1 MATST
6 KEISDVQKSALV
18 QQIISGAMSLEQ
30 ACARHG
36 LSTEQL
42 KDGVRVFRRAVRQA
56 LDHQLRSTLSVQGL
70 DVSELSRAE
79 LSGSLTELAVADL
92 LQTIQMGGKDV
103 HISITHAGG
112 VSELWCREGEVVDAR
127 SGSLHGEAAFYRVM
141 AIDDGRIVADF
152 VPTTRAR
159 RIELSTP
166 LLLLKAASSKG
177 LRARLRQRLGD
188 PAQVFVVA
196 TAITARRA
204 AHLEADEIDVL
215 SLFDGVRT
223 VEEVVFASGLPDA
236 RALEIV
242 AHFREQR
249 LLVPSASRSERA
261 GLDRSTANPI
271 TMSYGPLVSS
281 RSRPPEAQHPSK
293 WMLASGALLC
303 STLGAI
309 SAIALANARSD
320 AASSSMAQ
328 GSALVAPPAA
338 ALTSLPRGDELSS
351 PGDASN
357 ALLTTADRATLPSSP
372 ASGAIASK
380 PRCPSD
386 MAWIEPG
393 RFHMGSD
400 SDRPAFGLARPA
412 HPVSLRGFCLD
423 LHEVTV
429 AAYTSCVDSGECSPA
444 HHEGHFAGADLQSVS
459 TEEAAVEHGAM
470 CNAGHAERNRH
481 PINCVSQ
488 LQASH
493 YCEVH
498 GSRLPTEAEWEFAA
512 RGPQSR
518 RFPWG
523 DEKPTRA
530 HLNACG
536 KECAR
541 WQTQLALGH
550 HQSLMYS
557 ADDGYPGTAPVGSFP
572 LGASPEGVVD
582 LIGNVFEWT
591 RDGLYDYD
599 TLAREN
605 PRGPLDSESV
615 VIRGGNFNSVLRE
628 FADPALR
635 FGMDRE
641 SYSHG
646 VGFRCAADRGSADAA
661 PFGSTPFG
669 STRSD

>member
-1 MATST
+1 MATSS

-18 QQIISGAMSLEQ
+18 HQIISGALSLEQ

-56 LDHQLRSTLSVQGL
+56 LDHKLRSTLSVQGL
-70 DVSELSRAE
+70 DVSELSRSE
-79 LSGSLTELAVADL
+79 LSGSLADLGVSDL
-92 LQTIQMGGKDV
+92 LQTIQMGLKDV
-103 HISITHAGG
+103 HISITHAGAL
-112 VSELWCREGEVVDAR
+112 SELWCRAGEVIDAR
-127 SGSLHGEAAFYRVM
+127 SGSLEGEAAFYRIM

-152 VPTTRAR
+152 VPTTRVR
-159 RIELSTP
+159 RIDLATP
-166 LLLLKAASSKG
+166 RLLLKAASSNG
-177 LRARLRQRLGD
+177 LRARLMQRLGD

-215 SLFDGVRT
+215 SLFDGVRS
-223 VEEVVFASGLPDA
+223 VEEVVFASGLPDG

-249 LLVPSASRSERA
+249 LLVPIACPEPCSALERA
-261 GLDRSTANPI
+261 TANPM
-271 TMSYGPLVSS
+271 TMSYGPLAASPALPS
-281 RSRPPEAQHPSK
+281 ARPSN
-293 WMLASGALLC
+293 WLLATGALLC

-309 SAIALANARSD
+309 SAIAFANARADSRSEPEGPS
-320 AASSSMAQ
+320 AAVTATPLADPLSPTAR
-328 GSALVAPPAA
+328 GSGQSAPLDVPERA
-338 ALTSLPRGDELSS
+338 SLPGL
-351 PGDASN
+351 PPTG
-357 ALLTTADRATLPSSP
+357 AL
-372 ASGAIASK
+372 ASK
-380 PRCPSD
+380 ARCPPG
-386 MAWIEPG
+386 MAWIPPG
-393 RFHMGSD
+393 QFRMGSD

-412 HPVSLRGFCLD
+412 HPVTLRGFCMNV
-423 LHEVTV
+423 HEVTV
-429 AAYTSCVDSGECSPA
+429 AEYADCMESGECTAA
-444 HHEGHFAGADLQSVS
+444 HTEGHFAEADLQSGS
-459 TEEAAVEHGAM
+459 SEDAAREHGTM
-470 CNAGHAERNRH
+470 CNAGHPERGQH

-488 LQASH
+488 LQATH

-498 GSRLPTEAEWEFAA
+498 DSRLPTEAEWEFAA
-512 RGPQSR
+512 RGPESR

-523 DEKPTRA
+523 DEKPTRW
-530 HLNACG
+530 HINACG

-541 WQTQLALGH
+541 WHAQAGQARGR
-550 HQSLMYS
+550 LMYT
-557 ADDGYPGTAPVGSFP
+557 ADDGYAGTAPVGSFP
-572 LGASPEGVVD
+572 LGASPAGVMD

-646 VGFRCAADRGSADAA
+646 VGFRCAADPTSSDSA
-661 PFGSTPFG
+661 PFG

>member
-1 MATST
+1 MSTSS

-18 QQIISGAMSLEQ
+18 QQIISGALSLEQ
-30 ACARHG
+30 AFVHHG

-56 LDHQLRSTLSVQGL
+56 LDHKLRSTLSVQGL

-79 LSGSLTELAVADL
+79 LSGNLTDLGVSDL
-92 LQTIQMGGKDV
+92 LQTIQMGLKDV
-103 HISITHAGG
+103 HISITHGG
-112 VSELWCREGEVVDAR
+112 SLSEVWCRAGEVIDAR
-127 SGSLHGEAAFYRVM
+127 SGSLEGEAAFYRIM

-152 VPTTRAR
+152 VPTARPR
-159 RIELSTP
+159 RIDLATP
-166 LLLLKAASSKG
+166 RLLLKAASSNG
-177 LRARLRQRLGD
+177 MRARLMQRLGD
-188 PAQVFVVA
+188 PEQVFVVA

-204 AHLEADEIDVL
+204 GHLEADEIDVL
-215 SLFDGVRT
+215 SLFDGVRS

-249 LLVPSASRSERA
+249 LLLLIASPDRPATLE
-261 GLDRSTANPI
+261 RSTGSPV
-271 TMSYGPLVSS
+271 TMSYGPLIGSAAPAPV
-281 RSRPPEAQHPSK
+281 RPSN
-293 WMLASGALLC
+293 WMLVTGALLC

-309 SAIALANARSD
+309 SAIAFANTRTN
-320 AASSSMAQ
+320 
-328 GSALVAPPAA
+328 APSEPEGPSA
-338 ALTSLPRGDELSS
+338 ALTSLPTSGEAPPRTATGAEGS
-351 PGDASN
+351 
-357 ALLTTADRATLPSSP
+357 ALLGAPDPGLPSSFVL
-372 ASGAIASK
+372 ASK
-380 PRCPSD
+380 PRCPED
-386 MAWIEPG
+386 MVWINSG
-393 RFHMGSD
+393 QFLMGSD

-412 HPVSLRGFCLD
+412 HPVTLRGFCLNV
-423 LHEVTV
+423 HEVTV
-429 AAYTSCVDSGECSPA
+429 AEYAACMESGECTPA
-444 HHEGHFAGADLQSVS
+444 HREGHFAEADLQSGS
-459 TEEAAVEHGAM
+459 SEDAAREHGAM
-470 CNAGHAERNRH
+470 CNVGHEERGRH

-488 LQASH
+488 LQATH

-498 GSRLPTEAEWEFAA
+498 RSRLPTEAEWEFAA
-512 RGPQSR
+512 RGPESR
-518 RFPWG
+518 HFPWG
-523 DEKPTRA
+523 DEKPSRS
-530 HLNACG
+530 HINACG

-541 WQTQLALGH
+541 WHAQPGLNRGR
-550 HQSLMYS
+550 LMYA
-557 ADDGYPGTAPVGSFP
+557 ADDGYAGTAPVGSFP
-572 LGASPEGVVD
+572 LGASPEGVTD

-646 VGFRCAADRGSADAA
+646 VGFRCAADPASSGSA
-661 PFGSTPFG
+661 PLGSARPN
-669 STRSD
+669 

>member
-1 MATST
+1 MATSS

-18 QQIISGAMSLEQ
+18 HQIISGALSLEQ
-30 ACARHG
+30 ACAHHG

-70 DVSELSRAE
+70 DVSELARGE
-79 LSGSLTELAVADL
+79 LSGSLTDLGVSDL
-92 LQTIQMGGKDV
+92 LQTIQMGRKDV
-103 HISITHAGG
+103 HISITHAGA
-112 VSELWCREGEVVDAR
+112 VSELWCRAGEVVDAR
-127 SGSLHGEAAFYRVM
+127 SGSLEGEAAFYRIM

-152 VPTTRAR
+152 VPTTRPR
-159 RIELSTP
+159 RIELATP
-166 LLLLKAASSKG
+166 RLLLKAASSNG
-177 LRARLRQRLGD
+177 LRARIMQRLGD

-215 SLFDGVRT
+215 SLFDGIRS

-249 LLVPSASRSERA
+249 LLVAIASPDPRST
-261 GLDRSTANPI
+261 LDRSTANPM

-281 RSRPPEAQHPSK
+281 AAPEALRPSN

-309 SAIALANARSD
+309 SAIAFANARADAPSATEEPSGALTATP
-320 AASSSMAQ
+320 AASPLDARGEAPSASVPSPGRGSLGAAQ
-328 GSALVAPPAA
+328 GA
-338 ALTSLPRGDELSS
+338 SLPG
-351 PGDASN
+351 
-357 ALLTTADRATLPSSP
+357 LPP
-372 ASGAIASK
+372 SGALAAK
-380 PRCPSD
+380 PRCPEG
-386 MAWIEPG
+386 MVWIDPG
-393 RFHMGSD
+393 QFRMGSD

-412 HPVSLRGFCLD
+412 HLVTLRGFCLNV
-423 LHEVTV
+423 HEVTV
-429 AAYTSCVDSGECSPA
+429 SQYAACAESGECTAA
-444 HHEGHFAGADLQSVS
+444 HGEGHFADADLQGGSS
-459 TEEAAVEHGAM
+459 EDAAREHGAM
-470 CNAGHAERNRH
+470 CNAGHAERGQH

-488 LQASH
+488 LQATH

-498 GSRLPTEAEWEFAA
+498 HSRLPTEAEWEFAA
-512 RGPQSR
+512 RGPESR
-518 RFPWG
+518 HFPWG
-523 DEKPTRA
+523 DEKPTRW
-530 HLNACG
+530 HINACG

-541 WQTQLALGH
+541 WHAQPGLARGR
-550 HQSLMYS
+550 LMY
-557 ADDGYPGTAPVGSFP
+557 ATDDGYAGTAPVGSFP
-572 LGASPEGVVD
+572 LGASPAGVMD

-599 TLAREN
+599 SLAREN

-646 VGFRCAADRGSADAA
+646 VGFRCAADPESS
-661 PFGSTPFG
+661 GSTGFG
-669 STRSD
+669 STRQGSSLP